1 MKNNDYPILV
11 FPKPAKPV
19 ERSTLGGGGGRTRVP
34 PVDVTAKRLAP
45 KLSDL
50 VEAIDNGKLNLQQ
63 DAEGAD
69 PEDVLVLETAGR
81 IDDFY
86 KAVQKIQG
94 FEWLMEEDLEREAD
108 DEYYEIDDKGKRKK
122 KDFLS
127 SRLYLVST
135 NKTALRELVTMYHR
149 YVENPDTDFDL
160 GYAKFKDVFAQLR
173 DVRFWDYR
181 DRLDGSDFL
190 EEWLRNYEAFPEKSI
205 KFQIELWFRSSPVVR
220 NKVQGEVRALVESSG
235 GKVLSWCVLPEIRY
249 HALMVEVS
257 APSLR
262 QIVDNVEEG
271 SLIKSRDIMFF
282 KALPQSIANPIE
294 LQELI
299 PVAGADSPLP
309 IGEPVVALL
318 DGYPMA
324 HHLLLDGR
332 LKIDDPDGFDGKYLV
347 EQRKHGTEMASLII
361 HGDLSRNE
369 PAIDTPLYVRPIM
382 LPDSRGNEHM
392 PEDRLAVDLV
402 HQAIKRMMEG
412 ERGNAPTAPGVKIV
426 NFSIGDPIRVF
437 HHTMS
442 PMARLLDWLS
452 YKYEIL
458 FIISAGNCSPKFE
471 IDCDFATFK
480 AKWQNDKSKF
490 FTRELIKKRTV
501 NRIIAPAES
510 INNIT
515 VGSTHSDAS
524 VFQKFERRINP
535 YIGLFPAI
543 YSPFGGGMKSA
554 VKPDLVFDGG
564 RQMIDECL
572 VEAGVLTPSNYR
584 ISPGIQV
591 AAPDSSRDKKIFDRG
606 TSFSTALVSRH
617 AYNCFKTLRELLYN
631 NGRDESHI
639 HLLVKAMTVH
649 GCSWDVIGRNI
660 EQFLPPVKDRREANS
675 LKMKWIGFGYPNL
688 DKSLICTPQRVTVLG
703 YGELKSGKAH
713 IYYLPLPEFL
723 QGKKVKRRLT
733 VTLAWMSPIAPQNQ
747 KYRRARMWFET
758 TDHSEI
764 ADLRK
769 DVTDYQAVRRGTLQH
784 EVFEDEKRYPYDE
797 NAQLG
802 IKVNCAD
809 DAGGFDDE
817 IKYALAVTLEL
828 GMGEQL
834 ELFTENI
841 YEEIRQRLSVPV
853 PVVVNT

>member
-1 MKNNDYPILV
+1 MERNDYPILV
-11 FPKPAKPV
+11 FPKPTAPV
-19 ERSTLGGGGGRTRVP
+19 DRSTLGGGGGKTRVP

-45 KLSDL
+45 KLTEL

-63 DAEGAD
+63 DAEGAN

-86 KAVQKIQG
+86 KAVQKING
-94 FEWLMEEDLEREAD
+94 FEWLLEEDLERVAD
-108 DEYYEIDDKGKRKK
+108 EEYYEIDDKGERKN

-135 NKTALRELVTMYHR
+135 NKTALRELVAMYNR
-149 YVENPDTDFDL
+149 YVENPDTVFDL
-160 GYAKFKDVFAQLR
+160 GYAKFKEVFAQLR

-190 EEWLRNYEAFPEKSI
+190 EEWLREYEAFPEMSI
-205 KFQIELWFRSSPVVR
+205 RFQIELWFRNSPATR
-220 NKVQGEVRALVESSG
+220 SKVQEEVRVLVESSG
-235 GKVLSWCVLPEIRY
+235 GKVLSCCVLPEIRY
-249 HALMVEVS
+249 HALMVEVPTL
-257 APSLR
+257 ALR
-262 QIVDNVEEG
+262 EIVNNVEEG
-271 SLIKSRDIMFF
+271 SLIKSRDIMYF

-299 PVAGADSPLP
+299 PANGSDSPMP
-309 IGEPVVALL
+309 GGEPVVALL
-318 DGYPMA
+318 DGYPMS
-324 HHLLLDGR
+324 HHMLLDGR
-332 LKIDDPDGFDGKYLV
+332 LRIDDPDGFDGKYLV
-347 EQRKHGTEMASLII
+347 DQRKHGTEMASLII

-382 LPDSRGNEHM
+382 MPDRQGNEHM

-412 ERGNAPTAPGVKIV
+412 EHGNAPTAPGVRIV

-458 FIISAGNCSPKFE
+458 FIISAGNCSSVFE
-471 IDCDFATFK
+471 LDCDLATFK

-490 FTRELIKKRTV
+490 FTHELFNKRAV

-510 INNIT
+510 INNLT

-524 VFQKFERRINP
+524 DFLDSESRVNP
-535 YIGLFPAI
+535 YNCLMPTV
-543 YSPFGGGMKSA
+543 YSPFGGGMKNA

-564 RQMIDECL
+564 RQLLDEKLADRGSL
-572 VEAGVLTPSNYR
+572 VPSNYHR
-584 ISPGIQV
+584 KPGIQV
-591 AAPDSSRDKKIFDRG
+591 AAPDSSRDKKIYDRG
-606 TSFSTALVSRH
+606 TSLSTALISRH
-617 AYNCFKTLRELLYN
+617 AYHCFRTLRELLYN
-631 NGRDESHI
+631 NGRSESHI

-649 GCSWDVIGRNI
+649 GCSWDVIGKNI
-660 EQFLPPVKDRREANS
+660 EQFLPPVKDKREANL
-675 LKMKWIGFGYPNL
+675 LKMKWLGYGYPDLN
-688 DKSLICTPQRVTVLG
+688 KSLMCTPQRVTVLG
-703 YGELKSGKAH
+703 FGELKSGKAH
-713 IYYLPLPEFL
+713 IYYLPLPAFL

-747 KYRRARMWFET
+747 KYRRVRLWFET

-764 ADLRK
+764 AECRTDIK
-769 DVTDYQAVRRGTLQH
+769 DFQAVRRGTLQH

-797 NAQLG
+797 DAKLG

-834 ELFTENI
+834 ELFTEDI
-841 YEEIRQRLSVPV
+841 YEEIRQRLSVPI
-853 PVVVNT
+853 PVVANA